1 MSRESAIIFDD
12 GSLES
17 KVLQFELK
25 TSYDLNVVQVKP
37 FSKLDN
43 WLAEVI
49 DETDQIQK
57 IFLHFPSED
66 YITTDLRDEVNRA
79 NHLYPLL
86 RIVPWYEKASR
97 DSLKHRATNY
107 GIEQTFKA
115 IKQTE
120 VASDILKGGPDEI
133 RKEAFSDEFI
143 DKLKGTKP
151 EFPSIQTNTP
161 LVDPDDEMKEIAF
174 KTKKEEFKDKRRRK
188 KVA

>member
-1 MSRESAIIFDD
+1 MSNRESAIIFDD
-12 GSLES
+12 GSIES

-25 TSYDLNVVQVKP
+25 TTYDLNVVQVKP
-37 FSKLDN
+37 FTKLDN

-97 DSLKHRATNY
+97 DSLKHRAANY
-107 GIEQTFKA
+107 NIQQTFKA

-120 VASDILKGGPDEI
+120 VASDVITAKTVPN
-133 RKEAFSDEFI
+133 KEGFTEEF
-143 DKLKGTKP
+143 
-151 EFPSIQTNTP
+151 
-161 LVDPDDEMKEIAF
+161 
-174 KTKKEEFKDKRRRK
+174 TKKLEEYKDKRRRK

>member
-1 MSRESAIIFDD
+1 MSRETAIIFDD

-37 FSKLDN
+37 FTKLDN
-43 WLAEVI
+43 WLAEII

-66 YITTDLRDEVNRA
+66 YITTDLRDQVNFA
-79 NHLYPLL
+79 NHNYPLL

-97 DSLKHRATNY
+97 DSLKHRAANY
-107 GIEQTFKA
+107 GIQEQTFKA

-120 VASDILKGGPDEI
+120 VASDKLTAIPH
-133 RKEAFSDEFI
+133 KEAPSDEFVK
-143 DKLKGTKP
+143 KL
-151 EFPSIQTNTP
+151 
-161 LVDPDDEMKEIAF
+161 
-174 KTKKEEFKDKRRRK
+174 EEYKDKRRRK

>member
-49 DETDQIQK
+49 DETDEIQK

-66 YITTDLRDEVNRA
+66 YITTDLRDQVNFA
-79 NHLYPLL
+79 NHNYPLL

-97 DSLKHRATNY
+97 DSLKHRAANY
-107 GIEQTFKA
+107 GIQLETPKTYDTS
-115 IKQTE
+115 IN
-120 VASDILKGGPDEI
+120 LKELPE
-133 RKEAFSDEFI
+133 
-143 DKLKGTKP
+143 DKFT
-151 EFPSIQTNTP
+151 Q
-161 LVDPDDEMKEIAF
+161 
-174 KTKKEEFKDKRRRK
+174 KKEEFKDKRRRK

>member
-25 TSYDLNVVQVKP
+25 TTYDLNTVQVKP
-37 FSKLDN
+37 FTKLDN

-97 DSLKHRATNY
+97 DSLKHRAANY
-107 GIEQTFKA
+107 GIEVNLGEYK
-115 IKQTE
+115 
-120 VASDILKGGPDEI
+120 
-133 RKEAFSDEFI
+133 
-143 DKLKGTKP
+143 
-151 EFPSIQTNTP
+151 P
-161 LVDPDDEMKEIAF
+161 LVPGFTTGHIKDPDDEMKETF
-174 KTKKEEFKDKRRRK
+174 KSKSEEFKDKRRRK

>member
-97 DSLKHRATNY
+97 DSLKHRAANY
-107 GIEQTFKA
+107 GIQQTFKA
-115 IKQTE
+115 VKQTE
-120 VASDILKGGPDEI
+120 VASDILKAGPEGV
-133 RKEAFSDEFI
+133 RKEGFTEEF
-143 DKLKGTKP
+143 
-151 EFPSIQTNTP
+151 
-161 LVDPDDEMKEIAF
+161 
-174 KTKKEEFKDKRRRK
+174 TKKLEEYKDKRRRK